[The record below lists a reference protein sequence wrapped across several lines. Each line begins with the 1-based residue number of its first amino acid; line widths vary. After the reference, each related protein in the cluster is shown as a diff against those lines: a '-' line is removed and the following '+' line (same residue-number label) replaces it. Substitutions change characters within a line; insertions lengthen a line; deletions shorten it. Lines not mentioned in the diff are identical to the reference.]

1 VTKSSAGQDFAD
13 MEDAIVAAIAQLVR
27 GAAPDAATQ
36 AKLIQRA
43 VGIADEAFPGK
54 RIPRSRSCGGPAMPL
69 EKLRMDRKS
78 PRRMGRPNRL
88 DHPRNGRALERVG
101 LLNDRAARGLT
112 GAPLVS
118 MTVFSEHGR

>member
-54 RIPRSRSCGGPAMPL
+54 HASR
-69 EKLRMDRKS
+69 
-78 PRRMGRPNRL
+78 
-88 DHPRNGRALERVG
+88 
-101 LLNDRAARGLT
+101 ARGVAADRQCRWRSFAWT
-112 GAPLVS
+112 GRVLVVWGGRTGS
-118 MTVFSEHGR
+118 TILATGERWSESGY